1 MGQGELCKRK
11 LLDVKSLARR
21 GKDHCPIPAAH
32 PTRTQ
37 PYGHLR
43 EGQRISL
50 QPEAYLDS

>member
-21 GKDHCPIPAAH
+21 GKDHCPVPAAH